1 LQASFTIFTTT
12 DPTGSG
18 DDVSSGGF
26 GSSVI
31 VMAAQ
36 GIELRSVA
44 IAASMGTC
52 CTQEV
57 LQSSAGS
64 SVTWLS
70 VQSEDAT
77 TPSSDWLAA
86 SESVE
91 DSDASS
97 EASDG
102 SVEERVL
109 KDLAL
114 MELYMDSLLS

>member
-1 LQASFTIFTTT
+1 
-12 DPTGSG
+12 
-18 DDVSSGGF
+18 
-26 GSSVI
+26 
-31 VMAAQ
+31 
-36 GIELRSVA
+36 
-44 IAASMGTC
+44 
-52 CTQEV
+52 
-57 LQSSAGS
+57 
-64 SVTWLS
+64 LS